1 MPGPLD
7 GINILEFTQIIAAP
21 FGGMLLSDMGANV
34 IKVEPVEGE
43 PWRLHS
49 QFLPKESRT
58 YMGLNRGKKSL
69 PLNLKDPKAITILQ
83 KLINTIDV
91 VIINARPDV
100 PKRLGIDYEALS
112 AINPQIIYCDNTA
125 FGRKGPNSHRPGY
138 DIVVQAVSGLLAA
151 DNKIA
156 DGIPQQVSATA
167 VADYGTGIAIAWSI
181 CAALFSRER
190 TGKGQKID
198 TTLLGTALAMQ
209 GSFFELA
216 KAYMAAP

>member
-34 IKVEPVEGE
+34 IKIEPVEGE

-69 PLNLKDPKAITILQ
+69 PLNLKDSKSVEIIE
-83 KLINTIDV
+83 KIVESIDV

-100 PKRLGIDYEALS
+100 PKTLGIDYETLS
-112 AINPQIIYCDNTA
+112 TINPNIIYCDNTA
-125 FGRKGPNSHRPGY
+125 FGRKGPYSQHPGY
-138 DIVVQAVSGLLAA
+138 DIVVQAMSGLLAA
-151 DNKIA
+151 DN
-156 DGIPQQVSATA
+156 
-167 VADYGTGIAIAWSI
+167 
-181 CAALFSRER
+181 
-190 TGKGQKID
+190 
-198 TTLLGTALAMQ
+198 
-209 GSFFELA
+209 
-216 KAYMAAP
+216 